1 MEQALSQKQN
11 SVSPGT
17 KTLYCVAYEK
27 YVRGEWVAG
36 LEYMH
41 ANNANGA
48 IIQLG
53 GNVGRRGIGRLLGRR
68 IRIVGIAPV
77 IGAFAQD
84 NHGEKL
90 IV

>member
-1 MEQALSQKQN
+1 
-11 SVSPGT
+11 
-17 KTLYCVAYEK
+17 
-27 YVRGEWVAG
+27 VRDEWVAG

-41 ANNANGA
+41 ADNANGA

-53 GNVGRRGIGRLLGRR
+53 GTVGRRGIGRLLGRR

-77 IGAFAQD
+77 IGAFAKD

-90 IV
+90 VV